1 MKKEIM
7 FNNEPTKILLVE
19 DNPEDAQLLR
29 EILVQSGD
37 NQFQLIHLKHLE
49 EALDYLSGESIG
61 IILLDLS
68 LPNDSWLEA
77 MVRIHHAA
85 PDVPVIV
92 MAETENSAM
101 AISAVRAGAQDYLI
115 KGQIV
120 ASLLV
125 RVLRYATEHYKLLAD
140 LEQTQQREQQEREI
154 QTLELFS
161 SFLPTSVTAQ
171 TFGLGPLRN
180 SLPEIFDDLVQRYS
194 NLLDLALEQRLYKVE
209 YAVSEALRALSER
222 LGFLKSGP
230 RDVVEIHS
238 TALKKTLKGVTP
250 QKAQAYT
257 EEGRWMVLELM
268 GYLVSY
274 YRNYFIL
281 SVPKKLTL
289 PNSTK
294 PLKEKEHE

>member
-101 AISAVRAGAQDYLI
+101 AI
-115 KGQIV
+115 
-120 ASLLV
+120 
-125 RVLRYATEHYKLLAD
+125 
-140 LEQTQQREQQEREI
+140 
-154 QTLELFS
+154 
-161 SFLPTSVTAQ
+161 
-171 TFGLGPLRN
+171 
-180 SLPEIFDDLVQRYS
+180 
-194 NLLDLALEQRLYKVE
+194 
-209 YAVSEALRALSER
+209 
-222 LGFLKSGP
+222 
-230 RDVVEIHS
+230 
-238 TALKKTLKGVTP
+238 
-250 QKAQAYT
+250 
-257 EEGRWMVLELM
+257 
-268 GYLVSY
+268 
-274 YRNYFIL
+274 
-281 SVPKKLTL
+281 
-289 PNSTK
+289 
-294 PLKEKEHE
+294 